1 MRLVAVELTRLR
13 WRRAVVILLAGC
25 VIIPALLWAGLAWGT
40 RPVSDAEIAQAKEM
54 VAQNMA
60 GNQEA
65 LDQCVANPED
75 FDVPADG
82 DTEQLCQEYM
92 GIGTADDYRWYLTR
106 QPLDVAGERGGTG
119 IAVISL
125 LAALAMLV
133 GTTFAGH
140 DWNSGSMSNQL
151 LFEPRRRRVWLAK
164 AAAVFVTSLVVSA
177 VALALWWAAVW
188 LLAGVRDVQV
198 TQHVWG
204 TIAASAARG
213 SLLAA
218 GAAVAGYALTMFFRS
233 TVATLGVM
241 FAVAVAGQAVFVAV
255 IGESAMRWVLPTN
268 IAAFLFNG
276 YHYYDGSSS
285 GVDDCVDV
293 GNGAIECGGGGM
305 AHLSLTFGA
314 TYLLVILGI
323 CVVLSL
329 WSFQRRD
336 VP

>member
-1 MRLVAVELTRLR
+1 MRLLAVELTRLR

-25 VIIPALLWAGLAWGT
+25 VVIPALLWAGLAWST
-40 RPVSDAEIAQAKEM
+40 RPVSEAEIQRAKDI
-54 VAQNMA
+54 VAQNLQ
-60 GNQEA
+60 GNQEM
-65 LDQCVANPED
+65 LDQCIADPGD
-75 FDVPADG
+75 FGVPSAGG
-82 DTEQLCQEYM
+82 DPKQLCQEYL
-92 GIGTADDYRWYLTR
+92 GVGSGEDYRWYLTR
-106 QPLDVAGERGGTG
+106 QPLDVAGERQGTG
-119 IAVISL
+119 LAVISL
-125 LAALAMLV
+125 VSALTMLL

-164 AAAVFVTSLVVSA
+164 AAAVFATSLAVSA
-177 VALALWWAAVW
+177 VVLALWWAAVW
-188 LLAGVRDVQV
+188 LLAGSRDVQASG
-198 TQHVWG
+198 HDWG
-204 TIAASAARG
+204 LIAASAARG

-255 IGESAMRWVLPTN
+255 LGESALRWVLPTN

-276 YHYYDGSSS
+276 YAYYDGSS
-285 GVDDCVDV
+285 GNECVDL
-293 GNGAIECGGGGM
+293 GNGAVECGGGM
-305 AHLSLTFGA
+305 AHLSLAFGA
-314 TYLLVILGI
+314 TYLLVLLGI
-323 CVVLSL
+323 SVALSL

>member
-1 MRLVAVELTRLR
+1 MRLLTVELTRLR

-25 VIIPALLWAGLAWGT
+25 VVIPALLWAGLAWGT
-40 RPVSDAEIAQAKEM
+40 RPVSDAEIQQAKDI
-54 VAQNMA
+54 VAQD
-60 GNQEA
+60 NQA
-65 LDQCVANPED
+65 TQQSYDDCVASPGDFGVPETED
-75 FDVPADG
+75 P
-82 DTEQLCQEYM
+82 EQLCADYM
-92 GIGTADDYRWYLTR
+92 GVGPNGEDYRWYLAR
-106 QPLDVAGERGGTG
+106 QPLDVAGERKGTG
-119 IAVISL
+119 LAVISL

-164 AAAVFVTSLVVSA
+164 AVAVFATCLVASA
-177 VALALWWAAVW
+177 VVLALWWGAVW
-188 LLAGVRDVQV
+188 LLAGARDVQA
-198 TQHVWG
+198 TDGQWG
-204 TIAASAARG
+204 AIAASAARG

-255 IGESAMRWVLPTN
+255 LGDAALRWVLPTN
-268 IAAFLFNG
+268 IGAFLFNG
-276 YHYYDGSSS
+276 IEYYDGSSS
-285 GVDDCVDV
+285 DCVDV
-293 GNGAIECGGGGM
+293 GNGAMECGGGM
-305 AHLSLTFGA
+305 AHLSLAFGA
-314 TYLLVILGI
+314 TYLVVLLGI
-323 CVVLSL
+323 SVALSL